1 MASNMLTVS
10 EDLNSAEAGTTSPTA
25 TSPVRPDIRRSLSPI
40 LDFGSR
46 RNFCNISE
54 CSYCRPLA
62 ENHRPSP
69 LRSPV
74 APPTASTKLISL
86 HFSSCD
92 AFVIF
97 VCCRL
102 VSSGCHSVCHCL
114 RWQRSIAAPD
124 TTMASIANHRSNVCC
139 TATGCTRKKKGEQ
152 ADKLIISKSGE
163 NRNAIGKWRPGHVD
177 PGIPAGPP
185 PVETSGD
192 LKEPTRESG
201 ISIQRSVMRTRYLSR
216 IRNDS
221 LRFSEASS

>member
-97 VCCRL
+97 VCLLSAGFLRL
-102 VSSGCHSVCHCL
+102 PFRLSLSAVAAIDRSTGHDDGQHRQPPQQRVLHS
-114 RWQRSIAAPD
+114 
-124 TTMASIANHRSNVCC
+124 HRLHKEKER
-139 TATGCTRKKKGEQ
+139 G
-152 ADKLIISKSGE
+152 
-163 NRNAIGKWRPGHVD
+163 
-177 PGIPAGPP
+177 
-185 PVETSGD
+185 TS
-192 LKEPTRESG
+192 R
-201 ISIQRSVMRTRYLSR
+201 
-216 IRNDS
+216 
-221 LRFSEASS
+221 

>member
-97 VCCRL
+97 CLFVVGWFPPVAIPSVIVCGGSDR
-102 VSSGCHSVCHCL
+102 SQHRPR
-114 RWQRSIAAPD
+114 RWPASPTTAATCAAQPQ
-124 TTMASIANHRSNVCC
+124 AAQ
-139 TATGCTRKKKGEQ
+139 GKKKRKRG
-152 ADKLIISKSGE
+152 
-163 NRNAIGKWRPGHVD
+163 
-177 PGIPAGPP
+177 
-185 PVETSGD
+185 TS
-192 LKEPTRESG
+192 R
-201 ISIQRSVMRTRYLSR
+201 
-216 IRNDS
+216 
-221 LRFSEASS
+221 